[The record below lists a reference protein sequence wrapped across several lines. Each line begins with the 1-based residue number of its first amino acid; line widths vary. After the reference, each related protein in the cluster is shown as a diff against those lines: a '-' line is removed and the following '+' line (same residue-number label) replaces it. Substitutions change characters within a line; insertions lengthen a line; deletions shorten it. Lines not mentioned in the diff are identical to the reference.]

1 MNPPKP
7 KKIPYIRKKFN
18 DITIDY
24 YHWMRDRNDPD
35 LLEYI
40 KAENE
45 YINKISE
52 KFKDLENE
60 LYNEFLNRIEEEKI
74 SYPYKYGDVYYF
86 YKVEKDRPYKTYY
99 RTNGIKEEVILNVNE
114 IAENYSY
121 FAIGDLKIEKYGNF
135 LAFNYDIEGSENYKL
150 FLKNLKTD
158 ELKFITDRTFYSIE
172 WFKNYLFFTLTTK
185 DTLRPY
191 KVMKLN
197 ISNFEME
204 EVFREDNESYEVS
217 LYKSKDEKFLFIVV
231 HSLDT
236 TEIWFLDENFNLKLF
251 KERKKNIRYFLEHN
265 GGYFYILTNE
275 FDENFGIYKCNTK
288 NFEKIEEV
296 IKPRRNIKINNF
308 EMFEKFM
315 AIHQTDIENAIDKI
329 SIFDFEKNECY
340 DIEFPDE
347 VYVVNFIDNYEF
359 NSEFVRLEYES
370 LIQPRTIYDYDVKS
384 KSLILRKQ
392 EKVNNF
398 NKEFYKME
406 RLFVDGI
413 PITLAYRKE
422 LFKKDGSNVLW
433 AYGYGAYG
441 VSIKPYF
448 SVEKLSILDRGI
460 VYAIIHVRGGGEKG
474 ERWYKEGK
482 LLNKKNTIFDFIKAC
497 EFLIKNKYT
506 SEGKIIVEGASAG
519 GILVGGVINQRPEL
533 FKLAIA
539 EVPFVDVLNTMLDPS
554 LPLTI
559 LEYDEWGN
567 PEIEEFYYYIKSYSP
582 YDNIKEQ
589 NYPHILAI
597 SGFNDQRVRYWE
609 PLKWIAKLRELNKSD
624 SIICIKIHLDAG
636 HYVGENK
643 HRILREKAFIIAFA
657 LHLI

>member
-40 KAENE
+40 RAENE

-52 KFKDLENE
+52 KFKDLEKE

-74 SYPYKYGDVYYF
+74 SYPYKYGDFYYF

-114 IAENYSY
+114 IAKNYSY
-121 FAIGDLKIEKYGNF
+121 FAIGDLKIERYGNF

-172 WFKNYLFFTLTTK
+172 WFKNYLFFTLTTE

-288 NFEKIEEV
+288 NFEEIEEI

-359 NSEFVRLEYES
+359 DSEFVRLEYES

-413 PITLAYRKE
+413 PITLAYKKE

-448 SVEKLSILDRGI
+448 SIEKLSILDRGI

-474 ERWYKEGK
+474 ERWHKEGK

-539 EVPFVDVLNTMLDPS
+539 EVPFVDVLNTMLDPN